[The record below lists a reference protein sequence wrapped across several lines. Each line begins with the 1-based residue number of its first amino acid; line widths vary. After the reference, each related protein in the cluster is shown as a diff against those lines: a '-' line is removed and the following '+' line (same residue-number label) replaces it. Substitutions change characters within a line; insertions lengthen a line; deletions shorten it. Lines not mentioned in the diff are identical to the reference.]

1 MFFPFL
7 CIFKNVPKNLELNET
22 AVHRSFIER
31 SEKKGKKFVEIT
43 GHTALCELSP
53 NDSAYK
59 VFNKFQ
65 PIGWQCQ
72 VETHMDRVFLRLSHL
87 FHGYPQFYDCAG
99 LRTVRR
105 YGTMPAGGKKW
116 KINGKS
122 EGESLY
128 FSDKIIVIT
137 LKRKVYGKFY
147 RCIYIIMFH
156 ILNGFLR

>member
-1 MFFPFL
+1 MRPP
-7 CIFKNVPKNLELNET
+7 CIAVSLNGPRKKVKNSWKLLGTQHCANCPPT
-22 AVHRSFIER
+22 IVHIRYSTNFNQ
-31 SEKKGKKFVEIT
+31 SDG
-43 GHTALCELSP
+43 
-53 NDSAYK
+53 SAK
-59 VFNKFQ
+59 SKRTW
-65 PIGWQCQ
+65 I
-72 VETHMDRVFLRLSHL
+72 DRVFLRLSHL